1 MKDEYIFNTT
11 IEYSDESFEPVLEV
25 NSYEFQP
32 NMGDTIISTSITD
45 HGELEGRNNPNQHTI
60 SSITDLQ
67 QTLQDLAELIGT
79 KASIRLG
86 TKDYWYEHRM
96 EVPKRGELIVYTDY
110 TAIQG
115 ESGTVYIPKI
125 KMGDGA
131 VIVAHLPFIGQDIEL
146 RIDAHILD
154 TDLHLRYGE
163 RQFWNNKVTTLLDT
177 QEEENLIF
185 TTKDIGI
192 IYNS

>member
-1 MKDEYIFNTT
+1 MKDEYIFDTT
-11 IEYSDESFEPVLEV
+11 IEYSDEVFNPILETE
-25 NSYEFQP
+25 SYDFAP
-32 NMGDTIISTSITD
+32 NMGDTIISTAITE
-45 HGELEGRNNPNQHTI
+45 HSELEGRGKPNQHTI

-110 TAIQG
+110 TAIQS
-115 ESGTVYIPKI
+115 ESGIVYIPKI

-131 VIVAHLPFIGQDIEL
+131 VIDFSL
-146 RIDAHILD
+146 
-154 TDLHLRYGE
+154 
-163 RQFWNNKVTTLLDT
+163 
-177 QEEENLIF
+177 
-185 TTKDIGI
+185 
-192 IYNS
+192 